1 MVDNFNNRKV
11 NKSLDLE
18 SAVLIGKK
26 IDAKHSGSAQNAQQ
40 LIGLPKSSAEVT
52 EELIDYFITHS
63 YQKAASIIIKEA
75 RIVVGRLQP
84 HNNNIIDVD
93 QQLLSLEE
101 LLSDLI
107 KSFCK
112 QEDKDKLASQLIELK
127 STVQEMEL
135 EHIRKFLHNL
145 LEIIENYNTSG
156 SSKFFE
162 KDSRE
167 IKNLWTTVESC
178 FAGLKNLF

>member
-1 MVDNFNNRKV
+1 MVDNFNNQKV

-18 SAVLIGKK
+18 STVLIGEK
-26 IDAKHSGSAQNAQQ
+26 IDAKQSRSTENAQQ
-40 LIGLPKSSAEVT
+40 LIALPKSSAEVT

-75 RIVVGRLQP
+75 RIAVGRLQP

-107 KSFCK
+107 KSFCT
-112 QEDKDKLASQLIELK
+112 QEDKAKLASQLTELRI
-127 STVQEMEL
+127 TVQEVEL
-135 EHIRKFLHNL
+135 EHIRKFLQNI
-145 LEIIENYNTSG
+145 LEIIENYNKNRSKKSFDKKEGFKNFKASIKSG
-156 SSKFFE
+156 FS
-162 KDSRE
+162 
-167 IKNLWTTVESC
+167 
-178 FAGLKNLF
+178 GLRKLL

>member
-18 SAVLIGKK
+18 STVLIGEK
-26 IDAKHSGSAQNAQQ
+26 IDAKQSRSTENAQQ

-107 KSFCK
+107 KSF
-112 QEDKDKLASQLIELK
+112 
-127 STVQEMEL
+127 
-135 EHIRKFLHNL
+135 
-145 LEIIENYNTSG
+145 
-156 SSKFFE
+156 
-162 KDSRE
+162 
-167 IKNLWTTVESC
+167 
-178 FAGLKNLF
+178 

>member
-1 MVDNFNNRKV
+1 M
-11 NKSLDLE
+11 
-18 SAVLIGKK
+18 
-26 IDAKHSGSAQNAQQ
+26 
-40 LIGLPKSSAEVT
+40 
-52 EELIDYFITHS
+52 
-63 YQKAASIIIKEA
+63 
-75 RIVVGRLQP
+75 
-84 HNNNIIDVD
+84 
-93 QQLLSLEE
+93 LSLEE

-107 KSFCK
+107 KSFCT
-112 QEDKDKLASQLIELK
+112 QEDKAKLASQLTELRI
-127 STVQEMEL
+127 TVQEVEL

-167 IKNLWTTVESC
+167 IKNLWTSVESC